1 MDECRL
7 KFEVV
12 KRYLTKSPI
21 LSNPKSD
28 EQLYMYL
35 TVFNCAISV
44 ILFRHIQDKEQ
55 MPIYYVSK
63 AMVDTKTRHSRI
75 KKTTLALKSTAQNL
89 RSYFQA
95 HQVTILTNQPLYSTL
110 HKLDLSRRMLKQFIK
125 LSEYEIKHHPRLAL
139 KGQVM
144 VDFIAKLPKKPAHA
158 VEFLGE
164 QWWTLYVDRASR
176 VSGFGVGLI
185 LQSPIEELLEKA
197 ICLNF
202 SISNNEA
209 KYEVILAGLNLAITL
224 STTKLEIKSN
234 S

>member
-12 KRYLTKSPI
+12 KRYLTKLPI

-35 TVFNCAISV
+35 TVFDYVVSV

-55 MPIYYVSK
+55 MPVYYVSK

-110 HKLDLSRRMLKQFIK
+110 HKPDLSRRMLKQFIK
-125 LSEYEIKHHPRLAL
+125 LSEYEIKYHPRLAL

-158 VEFLGE
+158 IEFLG
-164 QWWTLYVDRASR
+164 
-176 VSGFGVGLI
+176 
-185 LQSPIEELLEKA
+185 K
-197 ICLNF
+197 
-202 SISNNEA
+202 
-209 KYEVILAGLNLAITL
+209 
-224 STTKLEIKSN
+224 
-234 S
+234 